1 MRTKLKIIIHN
12 KLKLNDEIENQ
23 KYFYKRVK
31 EKKINKDWTGRNK
44 TWQIKIEGL
53 NQKQIKIV

>member
-44 TWQIKIEGL
+44 T
-53 NQKQIKIV
+53 

>member
-31 EKKINKDWTGRNK
+31 EKKKNKDWTGRNK
-44 TWQIKIEGL
+44 T
-53 NQKQIKIV
+53 